1 VKSVLGGITLKTQ
14 RNIAEFFAS
23 RLDAPSHSVVPT
35 TLAAA
40 ATGVL
45 QSAHTHWFLHGGDLA
60 ERVSQGIAVL
70 EHALRTD
77 PEDWP
82 DPPE

>member
-1 VKSVLGGITLKTQ
+1 L
-14 RNIAEFFAS
+14 RNLQNRS
-23 RLDAPSHSVVPT
+23 QP
-35 TLAAA
+35 
-40 ATGVL
+40 